1 MSKKKPL
8 HIAIPKQLAKKE
20 IIEAIGIGLHYIL
33 IGERPESIPDG
44 GNIKK
49 RIYLNESEENIF
61 NLAKRDFRTKKETI
75 ITALAWLSEKPAHV
89 MKTKI

>member
-1 MSKKKPL
+1 MSKKKPI
-8 HIAIPKQLAKKE
+8 HILIPKKLAKKE
-20 IIEAIGIGLHYIL
+20 IMAGIGIGLHYIS
-33 IGERPESIPDG
+33 IGERPENIPDG

-75 ITALAWLSEKPAHV
+75 VTALAWLNEKPKHILKA
-89 MKTKI
+89 KI